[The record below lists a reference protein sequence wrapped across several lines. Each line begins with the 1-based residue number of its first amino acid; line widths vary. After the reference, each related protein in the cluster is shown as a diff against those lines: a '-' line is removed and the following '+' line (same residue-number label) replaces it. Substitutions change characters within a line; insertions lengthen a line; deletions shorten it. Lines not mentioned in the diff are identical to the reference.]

1 MASPR
6 SRPLPRPP
14 CARPDPSTT
23 PSICPAFG
31 SGSPNCVRSAPRR
44 SSGLRAGGASGDGF
58 RVVAPRERC
67 PDLRPRTP
75 GRQPLAELSEETLE
89 SGGDDEQECPRTDGW
104 SEAVAGAPGHEHE
117 RSLGGLELLG
127 PEHEAE
133 PAVKHPLVSRVRLT
147 T

>member
-1 MASPR
+1 MTHWR
-6 SRPLPRPP
+6 VL
-14 CARPDPSTT
+14 CSTRH
-23 PSICPAFG
+23 SSVF
-31 SGSPNCVRSAPRR
+31 SGTR
-44 SSGLRAGGASGDGF
+44 ASGDGF

-133 PAVKHPLVSRVRLT
+133 PAVK
-147 T
+147 